1 MTEPSVEE
9 TVDLL
14 PARMLNEF
22 AYCPRLFY
30 LEYVQGEWRDS
41 VDTLEGHSRHKHV
54 EKERGNLPAPGDE
67 TCFDTIHARSVYL
80 SAERPGLIAKID
92 LLEGEGNSVRPV
104 DYKHGSKPNLPEGA
118 YEPERIQICVQGI
131 ILQENG
137 YRCDEGVLYFI
148 ASKDRVTVT
157 LDETLKQRTLTL
169 LADARRVIGSGK
181 IPPPLLDSPKCPRC
195 SLVGICLPDEVQY
208 LADLTG
214 QGKLVEV
221 RRLLPARD
229 DALPC
234 YVQEQGASVSKKGET
249 LEIKI
254 KGTKCATAKLIE
266 ISQLCL
272 YGNVSVTP
280 PALHELCVRGIPVC
294 HYSYAGWF
302 YGITQGMTHKNVELR
317 IRQFQI
323 AGDVERSLEV
333 ARRIVEGKIR
343 NCRTLLRRNHAGD
356 PITALDEMAR
366 LAKLS
371 SGVSEVSSLLG
382 IEGAAAN
389 VYFSHFAGMLKCLDE
404 THAPEFIF
412 STRNR
417 RPPTDPVNSLLS
429 FLYALLVKDVT
440 VTLLSVG
447 FDPYFGFYHKPKY
460 GRPALALD
468 LMEEFRPLV
477 ADSTVISLINTR
489 EISPKDFVRRGP
501 AVALTPD
508 GRKKVLQAYERRMD
522 ALVTHPVFGYSISYR
537 RILEVQIRLLARH
550 ISGEIP
556 VYEPFCT
563 R

>member
-1 MTEPSVEE
+1 MTDSLIDGKQ
-9 TVDLL
+9 DLF

-30 LEYVQGEWRDS
+30 LEYVQGEWKDS
-41 VDTLEGHSRHKHV
+41 VDTLEGHFRHKQV
-54 EKERGNLPAPGDE
+54 EKERGNLPLPGED
-67 TCFDTIHARSVYL
+67 TCCDMIHARSVYL
-80 SAERPGLIAKID
+80 SAEQRGLIAKID
-92 LLEGEGNSVRPV
+92 LLEGDGNCVRPV
-104 DYKHGSKPNLPEGA
+104 DYKRGSKPNLPDGA
-118 YEPERIQICVQGI
+118 YEPERVQLCVQGL

-137 YRCDEGVLYFI
+137 YRCDDGILYFI
-148 ASKDRVTVT
+148 ASKERVKVIFNEV
-157 LDETLKQRTLTL
+157 LIQRTLSL
-169 LADARRVIGSGK
+169 LDEARMTIGSGK

-195 SLVGICLPDEVQY
+195 SLVGICLPDEIRY
-208 LADLTG
+208 LADR
-214 QGKLVEV
+214 QEEGKLIEV

-266 ISQLCL
+266 ISQLCI

-280 PALHELCVRGIPVC
+280 PALHELCVRGIPIC

-317 IRQFQI
+317 IRQFQL
-323 AGDVERSLEV
+323 AGDSQRSLEI

-356 PITALDEMAR
+356 IITALDEMAR

-371 SGVSEVSSLLG
+371 SGVSDVSTLLG
-382 IEGAAAN
+382 MEGAAAN
-389 VYFSHFAGMLKCLDE
+389 VYFSHFDGMLKCLDD
-404 THAPEFIF
+404 TNAPEFIF

-417 RPPTDPVNSLLS
+417 RPPTDPVNALLS
-429 FLYALLVKDVT
+429 FLYSLLVKDTT

-447 FDPYFGFYHKPKY
+447 FDPYLGFYHKPKY

-477 ADSTVISLINTR
+477 ADSIVISLINNR
-489 EISPKDFVRRGP
+489 EISQKDFVRRGP
-501 AVALTPD
+501 AVALKPD

-522 ALVTHPVFGYSISYR
+522 ALVTHPIFGYSISYR
-537 RILEVQIRLLARH
+537 RILEVQIRMLARH